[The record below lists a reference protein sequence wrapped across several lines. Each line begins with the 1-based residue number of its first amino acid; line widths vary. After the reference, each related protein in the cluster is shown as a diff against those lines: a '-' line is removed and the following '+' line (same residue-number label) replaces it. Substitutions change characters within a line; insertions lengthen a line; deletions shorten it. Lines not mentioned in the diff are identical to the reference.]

1 MKSQKSLASSSSNSL
16 TPEASRIRTSEEVS
30 RENTRPVLQ
39 NESTFSTKQSRSRSL
54 KKAANHLPQSP
65 RKKVEIIRSLASK
78 HQIRIKMH
86 ENPSRPRKE
95 LSEEK
100 KDWMIEFLVKGV
112 YGLKFFNLAEGE
124 QPLYTQWYSNAKDVV
139 ICGHN
144 VADVDENHCVLCPEE
159 YQQRREEWL
168 QCLGLCQQWYHEQ
181 CFCN

>member
-1 MKSQKSLASSSSNSL
+1 MQKYAKKYRESMTEAKKEKEQIRKQRWRQNLKENPAKYNKYLENERLRKNYSNLMKSQKSLASSSSNSL

-100 KDWMIEFLVKGV
+100 KD
-112 YGLKFFNLAEGE
+112 
-124 QPLYTQWYSNAKDVV
+124 
-139 ICGHN
+139 
-144 VADVDENHCVLCPEE
+144 
-159 YQQRREEWL
+159 
-168 QCLGLCQQWYHEQ
+168 
-181 CFCN
+181 